1 MPDTEEEWVYEER
14 MKLKARRTSSWKTR
28 GRKRAGR
35 KRRNGRNKEKIPDT
49 PEIIAQKRAER
60 KAKREALEAQA
71 EVAEAG
77 DDV

>member
-1 MPDTEEEWVYEER
+1 
-14 MKLKARRTSSWKTR
+14 MKLKARRNSSWKTR

-35 KRRNGRNKEKIPDT
+35 KRRNGRSKEKIPDT

-71 EVAEAG
+71 EVTEAG